1 MEVGLIGF
9 KSRGDV
15 MNKIFVN
22 KDTDMVEQIL
32 PIQNEDELSDDYFPN
47 CYAVID
53 REGKINAYNLRYNKD
68 TKEFE
73 IVEGVPAIAKVKVI
87 KQPAV
92 EDFKEI
98 KEENEELKARLEKLE
113 ELLNVR

>member
-1 MEVGLIGF
+1 
-9 KSRGDV
+9 
-15 MNKIFVN
+15 MNKVYIN
-22 KDTDMVEQIL
+22 KETDIVEQIL
-32 PIQNEDELSDDYFPN
+32 KVETYDELPDDYFPN
-47 CYAVID
+47 CYPVID

-87 KQPAV
+87 KQPKV
-92 EDFKEI
+92 EDFNNL
-98 KEENEELKARLEKLE
+98 KEENEELKARLKKIE

>member
-1 MEVGLIGF
+1 
-9 KSRGDV
+9 

-32 PIQNEDELSDDYFPN
+32 PIQTEDELPDDYFPN
-47 CYAVID
+47 CYAIID
-53 REGKINAYNLRYNKD
+53 EGEEVDAYNLKYNKD
-68 TKEFE
+68 LEKFE
-73 IVEGVPAIAKVKVI
+73 VVEGIKAKDEVIVI
-87 KQPAV
+87 KQPTA
-92 EDFKEI
+92 EDFNNL